1 MSGARGT
8 GHEDI
13 QVTTAEQVVSRILRD
28 VPQPI
33 WVVDAD
39 GRITFANPAAVA
51 ALGYQ
56 DNREFLGKPS
66 HTTIHYCPPD
76 RPAGDENCA
85 LLAPARTGRAAH
97 GEREH
102 FIRLDGSLFPI
113 AWWSSPIDLPTGRGV
128 VLAFT
133 DITERRRAEQ
143 AARERD
149 AATVRAA
156 EAKAAQRR
164 IMEQTT
170 EIRRQIARNLHD
182 GAQQRLVA
190 LMVSLELARGELA
203 PGDSD
208 LRLFLDST
216 VTETQSAIDELRELV
231 AGLHPPTLQR
241 YGLMAAIQGLAD
253 RMPIPSRIT
262 SNLGKRLSES
272 VEASAYYAVA
282 EAMANAVK
290 HARANR
296 VTISVEFDGKALDIS
311 VTDDGIGG
319 ARVGAGSGLV
329 GLLDRIGAHDGTVEV
344 DSPRGGGTTVRI
356 TIPVD
361 PRIAGPDPV
370 KPGGHPSREV

>member
-1 MSGARGT
+1 M
-8 GHEDI
+8 
-13 QVTTAEQVVSRILRD
+13 TTEEQVVSRILRD

-39 GRITFANPAAVA
+39 GHITFANPSAVA
-51 ALGYQ
+51 ALGYE
-56 DNREFLGKPS
+56 DNSEFLGKPS
-66 HTTIHYCPPD
+66 HSTVHYSPPD
-76 RPAGDENCA
+76 RPGGDENCV

-97 GEREH
+97 GEAES
-102 FIRLDGSLFPI
+102 FIRRDGSLFPI

-133 DITERRRAEQ
+133 DITQRRRAEQ
-143 AARERD
+143 TARERD
-149 AATVRAA
+149 AATIRAT

-190 LMVSLELARGELA
+190 LMVGLELARSELA

-208 LRLFLDST
+208 LRVFLDGA
-216 VTETQSAIDELRELV
+216 VTETQCAIDELREFV
-231 AGLHPPTLQR
+231 AGLHPPTLHC

-262 SNLGKRLSES
+262 SNLGKRRLPES

-290 HARANR
+290 HARANC
-296 VTISVEFDGKALDIS
+296 VTVSVEFDGTALDIS
-311 VTDDGIGG
+311 VTDNGIGG
-319 ARVGAGSGLV
+319 ARIGAGSGLI
-329 GLLDRIGAHDGTVEV
+329 GLVDRIGAHDGTIDV
-344 DSPRGGGTTVRI
+344 DAARGGGTTVRI
-356 TIPVD
+356 AIPVD
-361 PRIAGPDPV
+361 PRIARRQKPV
-370 KPGGHPSREV
+370 TPGGHASREV

>member
-1 MSGARGT
+1 
-8 GHEDI
+8 
-13 QVTTAEQVVSRILRD
+13 VTAAEQVVSHILRD

-33 WVVDAD
+33 WVVDAE
-39 GRITFANPAAVA
+39 GRILFANPAAVA
-51 ALGYQ
+51 ALGFQ
-56 DNREFLGKPS
+56 DSREFLGQPS
-66 HTTIHYCPPD
+66 HRTVHYCPPG
-76 RPAGDENCA
+76 RPGGDGNCA

-97 GEREH
+97 GEGEC
-102 FIRLDGSLFPI
+102 FIRRDGSLFPI
-113 AWWSSPIDLPTGRGV
+113 AWWSSPIELPTGRGV

-143 AARERD
+143 AVRERD
-149 AATVRAA
+149 AATIRAA

-170 EIRRQIARNLHD
+170 QIRRQIARNLHD

-190 LMVSLELARGELA
+190 LMVSLKLARGELA

-208 LRLFLDST
+208 LRAFLDST
-216 VTETQSAIDELRELV
+216 VTETQNAIDELRELV

-253 RMPIPSRIT
+253 RMPIPSQIT
-262 SNLGKRLSES
+262 SNLRKRLSAS

-290 HARANR
+290 HARANH
-296 VTISVEFDGKALDIS
+296 VTVCVEFDATALDIS

-319 ARVGAGSGLV
+319 ARIGAGSGLV
-329 GLLDRIGAHDGTVEV
+329 GLVDRIDAHDGTVEV
-344 DSPRGGGTTVRI
+344 NSPPGAGTTVQI

-361 PRIAGPDPV
+361 PRNTRQPN
-370 KPGGHPSREV
+370 R